1 MVHIVFLARDVPQ
14 EVFYVIAGILD
25 TVALKR
31 MASRA
36 HGCHWEG
43 TRSVVGVA
51 SRFDALLGGT
61 REGAR
66 CQGDLRR
73 GQDHGLLEKDA
84 FTIFDKLP
92 SCHEDEAILERTFT
106 VQPFVVLKF
115 SSQDRILQCTMEQI
129 SCDADRRTVGRS
141 ADERVPRQNPA
152 ADSGTD
158 L

>member
-1 MVHIVFLARDVPQ
+1 MALNAEGHKRKSARAERSKFRYPLRGSALGKGKSGYMVHNVFLARDVPQ

-36 HGCHWEG
+36 HGCHREA

-61 REGAR
+61 REGALS
-66 CQGDLRR
+66 QGDLRR

-84 FTIFDKLP
+84 FRNL
-92 SCHEDEAILERTFT
+92 
-106 VQPFVVLKF
+106 
-115 SSQDRILQCTMEQI
+115 
-129 SCDADRRTVGRS
+129 
-141 ADERVPRQNPA
+141 
-152 ADSGTD
+152 
-158 L
+158 